1 MAIKF
6 RFACHLITWGGEPSQ
21 NPEKVI
27 KEVADAG
34 YEGIEGLPIKSP
46 ENLVEM
52 ATLTAK
58 YNLHIVNVGGPSP
71 EMKHKLQHH
80 TRQ

>member
-27 KEVADAG
+27 KEV
-34 YEGIEGLPIKSP
+34 PIDFIPRGKGKAKGTKLKAIVRS
-46 ENLVEM
+46 VEDIFR
-52 ATLTAK
+52 LWWRWVVLGK
-58 YNLHIVNVGGPSP
+58 RGKIKKGNILIVND
-71 EMKHKLQHH
+71 
-80 TRQ
+80 